1 MSDALPLLINQV
13 DILIVGSVYQ
23 ALRIHIISK
32 CNQAPSNRSSGQIV
46 INSAADWK
54 NISIFDID
62 ILTECE
68 ACLLY
73 TSGDFP
79 KVKRRRGCFTAQRY
93 VKKKSKKSCDCIYI
107 SFAELR
113 RIFAVYS
120 DSDCLL
126 YGTCLLYTS
135 RCV

>member
-68 ACLLY
+68 A
-73 TSGDFP
+73 F
-79 KVKRRRGCFTAQRY
+79 RTA
-93 VKKKSKKSCDCIYI
+93 VFIGFCPFGI
-107 SFAELR
+107 A
-113 RIFAVYS
+113 
-120 DSDCLL
+120 DSLF
-126 YGTCLLYTS
+126 
-135 RCV
+135 V